1 MIILIFTKKNYNSAN
16 VRNKEK
22 RGRDYKQFE
31 VIDNGD
37 QEPKSSKKEETK
49 IKKPDE
55 IQKPIWIKLSREEFN
70 SLIKDVDD
78 NLNNDEFKTTV
89 DKKAYDEKWKK
100 ATPKISEKETIKL
113 YSDLI
118 IPDIAVLEES
128 KGKAKDKRNN
138 ILNVLE
144 NLKPAFT
151 DLTGQFFIMTMCLNQ
166 NQKKALRKE
175 QNWEGKKIVEKDK
188 MIDPKLFRKY
198 FEYLSRSD
206 MYKNLNKTTGS
217 EENKAQVNTI
227 KDWLTNLMEEFK
239 SNPTSDARKINNT
252 LNIVER
258 ILEFNLIN

>member
-1 MIILIFTKKNYNSAN
+1 MSLGSKYDEINGFYTLLNELINTHEEATTTETKNCKNRILNNVNQLYNDYFDLHKKNYNSAN

-89 DKKAYDEKWKK
+89 DKKAYDEKCKK

-144 NLKPAFT
+144 NLKPVFT

-175 QNWEGKKIVEKDK
+175 QN
-188 MIDPKLFRKY
+188 
-198 FEYLSRSD
+198 
-206 MYKNLNKTTGS
+206 
-217 EENKAQVNTI
+217 
-227 KDWLTNLMEEFK
+227 
-239 SNPTSDARKINNT
+239 
-252 LNIVER
+252 
-258 ILEFNLIN
+258 

>member
-89 DKKAYDEKWKK
+89 DKKAYDEKCKK

-128 KGKAKDKRNN
+128 KAKAKDKRNN

-144 NLKPAFT
+144 NLKSVFT
-151 DLTGQFFIMTMCLNQ
+151 GLHFHHDN
-166 NQKKALRKE
+166 
-175 QNWEGKKIVEKDK
+175 V
-188 MIDPKLFRKY
+188 PKP
-198 FEYLSRSD
+198 E
-206 MYKNLNKTTGS
+206 S
-217 EENKAQVNTI
+217 EESIT
-227 KDWLTNLMEEFK
+227 
-239 SNPTSDARKINNT
+239 
-252 LNIVER
+252 ER
-258 ILEFNLIN
+258 TKLRRQRNC